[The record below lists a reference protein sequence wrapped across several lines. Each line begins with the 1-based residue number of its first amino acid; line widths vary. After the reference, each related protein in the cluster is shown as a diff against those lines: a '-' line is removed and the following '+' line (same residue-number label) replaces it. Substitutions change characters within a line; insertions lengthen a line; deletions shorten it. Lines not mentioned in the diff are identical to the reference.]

1 MVSETVK
8 INIPGEIERKAAL
21 LVQTASS
28 FDSRIHISY
37 LNKSINAKSIMGV
50 MTLPLSDGD
59 EVTITAE
66 GADENKAMKEMAE
79 FFTGGID

>member
-1 MVSETVK
+1 MVSEIVK

-50 MTLPLSDGD
+50 MTMPIENGQALVL
-59 EVTITAE
+59 TAE
-66 GADENKAMKEMAE
+66 GDDAEEAIADLER
-79 FFTGGID
+79 FLTQ